1 MRALH
6 IYGTSSAGK
15 VRAVNEDR
23 FLIAGI
29 HENVGGVTLHLPA
42 GAELVRH
49 PGLLVAVADGMG
61 GHAAGELASRIALQT
76 IAEQLLY
83 HLKPEM
89 THDEV
94 TRQLSHLI
102 IFADGA
108 IRQQALATPEWAD
121 MGCTLVGILLR
132 GEHCFCFH
140 AGDSRLYR
148 YRDPFLQQLT
158 QDHSA
163 AGMMERR
170 GVTGDSSSREILNC
184 LGGGPAGVCAPEI
197 KSGVSFTSGDTLL
210 LCSDGLSEM
219 VPVEEIE
226 QALQTRATLSER
238 CELLLQLANDQ
249 GGSDNITAVLIEA
262 I

>member
-29 HENVGGVTLHLPA
+29 HENAGGVMLHLPA

-76 IAEQLLY
+76 LADQLQY
-83 HLKPEM
+83 YLKPEM
-89 THDEV
+89 DNDDV
-94 TRQLSHLI
+94 TRQLGHLI
-102 IFADGA
+102 LFADGA
-108 IRQQALATPEWAD
+108 IRQQALAAPEFAD

-132 GEHCFCFH
+132 GENCFCFH

-148 YRDPFLQQLT
+148 HRQKFLQQLT
-158 QDHSA
+158 QDHSP
-163 AGMMERR
+163 AGMMQRR
-170 GVTGDSSSREILNC
+170 GVEVNDPSRQVTNC

-197 KSGVSFTSGDTLL
+197 KGAVSFTSGDILL

-226 QALQTRATLSER
+226 QTLQTEAPLPER
-238 CELLLQLANDQ
+238 GELLLKLANDR
-249 GGSDNITAVLIEA
+249 GGHDNITVVLIES